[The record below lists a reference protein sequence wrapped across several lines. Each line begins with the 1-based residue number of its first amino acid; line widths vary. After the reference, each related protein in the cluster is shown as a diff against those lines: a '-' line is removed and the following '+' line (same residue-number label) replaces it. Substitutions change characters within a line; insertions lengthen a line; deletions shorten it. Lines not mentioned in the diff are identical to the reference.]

1 MRINSQSG
9 PDAGFAASRFQKADE
24 APSFA
29 ATLAAAAGKKQKQSP
44 LASPAA
50 SADPAPVPARTAWGV
65 PDAES
70 LKASFR
76 DWQRDLQG
84 FSEEALQRIATHAE
98 AFESLIDK
106 AAAAGGYDDPL
117 AFVRGLSPQDLAVL
131 QHIHG
136 LADPIAADKLSQ
148 EGALNL
154 LLPRNA
160 SKDIDHDGFVMIG
173 AAKTWVFPPVDA
185 PPEVKAAWD
194 KTVAGFGDSQL
205 VASGYFLPVPGTSA
219 YLGAQLGAYRQL
231 ADQRLQGALFDRT
244 YDMAWQHEERKKQIA
259 FLEAFL
265 QELNA
270 L

>member
-1 MRINSQSG
+1 MRINSPSG
-9 PDAGFAASRFQKADE
+9 PDAGFASSRFQKADD

-29 ATLAAAAGKKQKQSP
+29 ATLAAAAQQKQAQPALASQSP
-44 LASPAA
+44 SPAA
-50 SADPAPVPARTAWGV
+50 TPEPARTAWGV

-76 DWQRDLQG
+76 DWQSDLQG
-84 FSEEALQRIATHAE
+84 FSEDALQRIEANAE
-98 AFESLIDK
+98 AFEALIDK
-106 AAAAGGYDDPL
+106 AAAAGGYGDPL
-117 AFVRGLSPQDLAVL
+117 AFVRGLSPQELAVL
-131 QHIHG
+131 QRIHG
-136 LADPIAADKLSQ
+136 LGDPIAADKLTE

-194 KTVAGFGDSQL
+194 KTMSGFGGSQL

-219 YLGAQLGAYRQL
+219 YLGPQLGAYRQL
-231 ADQRLQGALFDRT
+231 VDQRLQGALFDKT
-244 YDMAWQHEERKKQIA
+244 YDMAWQHEDRKKQIA

-265 QELNA
+265 QELKS